1 MRKTIS
7 AVMIAAVLVGCNS
20 TPEKKSKP
28 TPDLVAGRN
37 VPKQKIPSIR
47 DYEIVKTYHLGRRID
62 PDNPNIMYEAGKM
75 YVIRRTPTWNLR
87 PNAPVVSAEKRKSFD
102 IALENLQKQREL
114 RKRSLSGFEKV
125 GSKLLETQKEIED
138 INRKQAKEDLSSG
151 IKEIQES
158 QGRIKRKMAEFDK

>member
-7 AVMIAAVLVGCNS
+7 AVMIAVVIAGCNS
-20 TPEKKSKP
+20 PEKITKTKP
-28 TPDLVAGRN
+28 KIVAGN
-37 VPKQKIPSIR
+37 TIPRQAVQTIR
-47 DYEIVKTYHLGRRID
+47 GYEIVKEYGLGRRID
-62 PDNPNIMYEAGKM
+62 PNNPNIMYGPCKM

-87 PNAPVVSAEKRKSFD
+87 PNAPVVGAEKRKSFD

-125 GSKLLETQKEIED
+125 GSKLLETQKKIED

-151 IKEIQES
+151 IKEIKES
-158 QGRIKRKMAEFDK
+158 QGQIKRKMAEFEK

>member
-1 MRKTIS
+1 MKKTIS

-20 TPEKKSKP
+20 ASKDAKPKQHIAVAGTKVSKP
-28 TPDLVAGRN
+28 AVQA
-37 VPKQKIPSIR
+37 IR
-47 DYEIVKTYHLGRRID
+47 GYEIIKTYHLGRRID
-62 PDNPNIMYEAGKM
+62 PNNPNIMYEAGKM

-102 IALENLQKQREL
+102 IALKNLQKQREL
-114 RKRSLSGFEKV
+114 RKRSLAEFKKI
-125 GSKLLETQKEIED
+125 GSQLLETQKEIED

-158 QGRIKRKMAEFDK
+158 QGRIKRKMAELEQ

>member
-1 MRKTIS
+1 MKKTIS

-37 VPKQKIPSIR
+37 VAKQKIPSIR
-47 DYEIVKTYHLGRRID
+47 GYEIVKTYHLGRRID

-87 PNAPVVSAEKRKSFD
+87 PNAPVVSTGKRKSFD

-125 GSKLLETQKEIED
+125 GSKLLETQKKIED

-151 IKEIQES
+151 ITEIKES
-158 QGRIKRKMAEFDK
+158 QGQIKRKMAEFEK